1 MTPQF
6 APVVMKWVAAGEFDM
21 GSDEP
26 MFPDAQP
33 IIGCRSMVSDHFQW
47 WNYVKGAD
55 WRHPKGI
62 ASSIE
67 ARMDHPVVPV
77 AHEDAEAYAAW
88 TGKRLFTEA
97 RAGLSRKK
105 IVWTDSFLL
114 DRQAMANTF

>member
-6 APVVMKWVAAGEFDM
+6 APVGMKWIAAGEFDM

-67 ARMDHPVVPV
+67 ARMDHPVVWL
-77 AHEDAEAYAAW
+77 HSLHFGW
-88 TGKRLFTEA
+88 F
-97 RAGLSRKK
+97 
-105 IVWTDSFLL
+105 
-114 DRQAMANTF
+114 Q